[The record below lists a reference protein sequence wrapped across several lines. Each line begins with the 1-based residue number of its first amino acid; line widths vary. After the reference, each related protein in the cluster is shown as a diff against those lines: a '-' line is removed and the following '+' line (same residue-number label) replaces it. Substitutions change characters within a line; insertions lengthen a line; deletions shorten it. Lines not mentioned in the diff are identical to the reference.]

1 MTIQKKSSLLDR
13 AFRNLRGVWGKIA
26 RAYEDFSEADLSP
39 DLGGGDKERLIGQ
52 MRACLEARGG
62 EVSARS
68 RAAAL
73 GRAYLALNE
82 TGRKVFLCVLA
93 EEFDVD
99 HTRVDRA
106 VADLQE
112 AASKSE
118 RKLAETA
125 LKSALEAPRVTL
137 LTQFNALPEGVKFLV
152 DLRAELISLL
162 GDVPELKGLE
172 SDLKTLLTSWFDV
185 GFLDLR
191 QITWNAPAQL
201 LEKLIAYEAVHEIH
215 SWDDLKNRLAAD
227 RRCFAFFHPRMP
239 DEPLIF
245 VWVALV
251 SGMADNIQVLLDA
264 RAPQEDAEAAD
275 TAVFYSI
282 SNAQT
287 GLGGIPIGSFL
298 IKRVVDRLTG
308 ELNGLKTFAT
318 LSPVPGFRA
327 WLDKILT
334 EEGAER
340 IDAEE
345 GADMSNAAGVDYPLA
360 AIRHLLARPNWFED
374 DQASDPMRGPLLRL
388 CARYLIEERSA
399 QGATLDSV
407 ARFHLRNG
415 ALLERVNWLAD
426 RSERGITQSAGIMI
440 NYVYELDKI
449 DAFHEAYT
457 GRGEVTTSSEVDNLL
472 KT

>member
-1 MTIQKKSSLLDR
+1 MTVQKKSSLLDR
-13 AFRNLRGVWGKIA
+13 AFRNLRGVWRKIA
-26 RAYEDFSEADLSP
+26 RAYEDFSEVDLSP
-39 DLGGGDKERLIGQ
+39 DLSGGDRARLIGQ

-73 GRAYLALNE
+73 GQAYLALNE
-82 TGRKVFLCVLA
+82 TGHKVFLCVLA

-106 VADLQE
+106 VAGLQE

-118 RKLAETA
+118 RELAETE

-201 LEKLIAYEAVHEIH
+201 LEKLIAYEAVHEIQ
-215 SWDDLKNRLAAD
+215 SWDDLKNRLASD

-251 SGMADNIQVLLDA
+251 RGMADNVQVLLDA

-282 SNAQT
+282 SNAQP
-287 GLGGIPIGSFL
+287 GLRGIPIGSFL

-334 EEGAER
+334 EEGAEQ
-340 IDAEE
+340 IDAAE
-345 GADMSNAAGVDYPLA
+345 GVGRSKAAGVDYPLA
-360 AIRHLLARPNWFED
+360 AIRRLLARPNWFED
-374 DQASDPMRGPLLRL
+374 DKASDPLRGPLLRL
-388 CARYLIEERSA
+388 CARYLIEERRPR
-399 QGATLDSV
+399 GTTLDSV
-407 ARFHLRNG
+407 AHFHSRNG
-415 ALLERVNWLAD
+415 ARLERLNWLAD

-457 GRGEVTTSSEVDNLL
+457 GRGEVTTSREVDNLL
-472 KT
+472 KA

>member
-26 RAYEDFSEADLSP
+26 RAYEDFSEANLSP

-118 RKLAETA
+118 RELAETA

-415 ALLERVNWLAD
+415 ARLERVNWLAD
-426 RSERGITQSAGIMI
+426 RSERGITQSVGIMI

>member
-1 MTIQKKSSLLDR
+1 MTVQKESSLLDR

-73 GRAYLALNE
+73 GQAYLALNE
-82 TGRKVFLCVLA
+82 TGQKVFLCVLA

-106 VADLQE
+106 VAGLQQ

-118 RKLAETA
+118 RELAEIE

-137 LTQFNALPEGVKFLV
+137 LTQFNALPEGVKFLA

-201 LEKLIAYEAVHEIH
+201 LEKLIAYEAVHEIQ
-215 SWDDLKNRLAAD
+215 SWDDLKDRLASD
-227 RRCFAFFHPRMP
+227 RRCFAFFHPRRP

-251 SGMADNIQVLLDA
+251 RGMADNVQVLLDA
-264 RAPQEDAEAAD
+264 RAPQQDAEAAD

-287 GLGGIPIGSFL
+287 GLRGIPLGSFL

-308 ELNGLKTFAT
+308 ELTGLKTFAT

-327 WLDKILT
+327 WLDKILSQ
-334 EEGAER
+334 EGAEQ

-345 GADMSNAAGVDYPLA
+345 GVGMSKAAGVDYPLA

-374 DQASDPMRGPLLRL
+374 DKASDPLRGPLLRL
-388 CARYLIEERSA
+388 CARYLIEERRA
-399 QGATLDSV
+399 QGTTLDSV
-407 ARFHLRNG
+407 AHFHLRNG
-415 ALLERVNWLAD
+415 ARLERLNWLAD

-457 GRGEVTTSSEVDNLL
+457 GRGVVTTSSEVDNLL
-472 KT
+472 KA